1 MMSLSFLRF
10 FFKKKAQY
18 LKLSKFILVVTLSKD
33 EDGGVME
40 RTVMLV
46 WIQDEQ
52 EKIPEED
59 AGRTTAFATDDQPQA
74 TIRLLTGAKR
84 QTGVTRDG
92 DVVEMTQPMMPQ
104 PMMRQPMIPS
114 LQDIHTHTRMGHSKD
129 IK

>member
-1 MMSLSFLRF
+1 M
-10 FFKKKAQY
+10 
-18 LKLSKFILVVTLSKD
+18 VTLSKD

-74 TIRLLTGAKR
+74 TIRKS
-84 QTGVTRDG
+84 VDG
-92 DVVEMTQPMMPQ
+92 SEEADWSDKGWGCCGDDTADDATADDETADDSISP
-104 PMMRQPMIPS
+104 R
-114 LQDIHTHTRMGHSKD
+114 HTHTHKD
-129 IK
+129 GS